1 MVTVQAHKFQ
11 TLRCMKAGPA
21 FRQSQAEFFNKKK
34 TLVLFKQ
41 VSMSTDEMNHPLGDT
56 ALIANLQ
63 FMTRSLYIQNEG

>member
-21 FRQSQAEFFNKKK
+21 FRQSQADIFNKKI
-34 TLVLFKQ
+34 LVLFKH